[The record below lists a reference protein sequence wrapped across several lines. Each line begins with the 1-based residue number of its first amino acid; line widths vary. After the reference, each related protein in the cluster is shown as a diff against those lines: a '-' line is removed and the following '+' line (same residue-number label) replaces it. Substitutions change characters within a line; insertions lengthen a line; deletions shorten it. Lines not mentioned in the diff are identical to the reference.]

1 MYFIY
6 RNYFNKILKKENKL
20 VIIDFE
26 TNSAHIGD
34 VIEVAAVKI
43 DKDFNILGKFH
54 RYYLSRYPV
63 NYYSF
68 AVHRL
73 TPELILDYRKDKSYC
88 SYFTEDEDFIE
99 FCSSAKT
106 LIAHNIT
113 FELRHIDNKIKFK
126 NHICTMKENKEIVKV
141 YGKNGRLK
149 NPKLDET
156 CSYYGIEFDGD
167 KYHSATYDVT
177 KTYEIL
183 KRMNIKL

>member
-1 MYFIY
+1 MI
-6 RNYFNKILKKENKL
+6 IL
-20 VIIDFE
+20 DFE
-26 TNSAHIGD
+26 TNTSNIGD
-34 VIEVAAVKI
+34 VIEVAAVRI
-43 DKDFNILGKFH
+43 DKEFNILDKFH

-63 NYYSF
+63 NYYSY

-73 TPELILDYRKDKSYC
+73 TPELILDYRKDKSYS
-88 SYFTEDEDFIE
+88 SYFSQDDDFFE
-99 FCSSAKT
+99 FCSFSDT
-106 LIAHNIT
+106 LIAHNIK
-113 FELRHIDNKIKFK
+113 FELRHIDKKVIFK
-126 NHICTMKENKEIVKV
+126 KHICTMDENRNIVNA

-156 CSYYGIEFDGD
+156 CLYYGIEFDGD